1 MKINI
6 YGTKA
11 SALKFI
17 SRNVD
22 VSINAFIDGKVD
34 NDGNISVFFPFFNR
48 KIRVFPHNQAKDV
61 LSSFYT
67 VVATSEDAYW
77 EIKSKLENDYNL
89 KEFENFEYY
98 KTFRKKI
105 ALIYGNC
112 HCDVI
117 KEMLQTSAQFESV
130 YGFYPLK
137 AICDSKLHSNPE
149 YYLASSL
156 IKRASLVIH
165 QCIRKNNYYG
175 ELYSSENFLR
185 SINPSCKIIGI
196 PNLFGLP
203 KFLFPQYVLSDW
215 HKKWGGDLFC
225 GLNFFSCRDRYIDY
239 YHSVKSTSDLV
250 NMIMSDDFIPS
261 RKVMILKEE
270 FDQKIN
276 EREKDW
282 DIKISD
288 FIRNNLKNIKL
299 FYDPYHPTNELLSYI
314 SNRILE
320 KLFSSHYTNI
330 LYDNKMILNSQ
341 EIPVYSSV
349 KKILGL
355 TCYTDEHIRL
365 GCSTK
370 ISSCPMGT
378 EQYIKEYLWWY
389 YGTDTLNLQ
398 NN

>member
-1 MKINI
+1 
-6 YGTKA
+6 
-11 SALKFI
+11 
-17 SRNVD
+17 
-22 VSINAFIDGKVD
+22 
-34 NDGNISVFFPFFNR
+34 
-48 KIRVFPHNQAKDV
+48 
-61 LSSFYT
+61 
-67 VVATSEDAYW
+67 
-77 EIKSKLENDYNL
+77 
-89 KEFENFEYY
+89 
-98 KTFRKKI
+98 
-105 ALIYGNC
+105 
-112 HCDVI
+112 
-117 KEMLQTSAQFESV
+117 
-130 YGFYPLK
+130 
-137 AICDSKLHSNPE
+137 
-149 YYLASSL
+149 
-156 IKRASLVIH
+156 
-165 QCIRKNNYYG
+165 
-175 ELYSSENFLR
+175 
-185 SINPSCKIIGI
+185 
-196 PNLFGLP
+196 
-203 KFLFPQYVLSDW
+203 
-215 HKKWGGDLFC
+215 LFC
-225 GLNFFSCRDRYIDY
+225 GLNYFPCRDRYIDY

-330 LYDNKMILNSQ
+330 LYDNKMILNSE

-370 ISSCPMGT
+370 ISSCPMDT